1 MAAPVL
7 LRSSGPPLCPS
18 FAEVCS
24 FLERYGAVLDLP
36 EMTFPQMERYLRDT
50 TTVPKPL
57 VELHVKLLRKLG
69 RSVTTDRWEKY
80 LAKVCQELNSTWA
93 WELEQKGYQEM
104 SMECKSCILK
114 YLCECQFD
122 DNLKFKM
129 AINEEDPEKMRLQP
143 IGRDQ
148 QGLMYWLQLD
158 PEQNIRL
165 YTEEQDDLDG
175 STWKCI
181 VRNRTDLAEALELLK
196 GQVEPKQSQDQDQ
209 DQNQDL
215 DRSASPTHTGGEAVG
230 STLAPEEHTDLVK
243 AEEHLTEVIKMEHT
257 QLGNTEVKEEKTE
270 HISSPVFDNRVST
283 ITTVIKS
290 ESRDTDNPKN
300 AVSVVMAPGATV
312 TKQEVNKEEEVE
324 RAVVTRS
331 EQAKIPLKK
340 RELKLAE
347 SFSNHL
353 KNSSI
358 IVCNPSVIQAKEG
371 KLPAAPPPRSS
382 SWSLHQVQN

>member
-1 MAAPVL
+1 MAAPVVA
-7 LRSSGPPLCPS
+7 RSSGPALCPS

-24 FLERYGAVLDLP
+24 FLERFGAVLDLP

-50 TTVPKPL
+50 KTVPKPL

-122 DNLKFKM
+122 DNVKFKT

-143 IGRDQ
+143 IGRDK

-158 PEQNIRL
+158 QEQNIRL

-196 GQVEPKQSQDQDQ
+196 SQVERKQNPDQDQ
-209 DQNQDL
+209 DQNQAGS
-215 DRSASPTHTGGEAVG
+215 RSTSPTEKDEGDGAIG
-230 STLAPEEHTDLVK
+230 STKPSRTAEEHTDSEKV
-243 AEEHLTEVIKMEHT
+243 EP
-257 QLGNTEVKEEKTE
+257 VKEEEPLTQGTMGKETTGYPAFM
-270 HISSPVFDNRVST
+270 HVS
-283 ITTVIKS
+283 
-290 ESRDTDNPKN
+290 
-300 AVSVVMAPGATV
+300 
-312 TKQEVNKEEEVE
+312 
-324 RAVVTRS
+324 
-331 EQAKIPLKK
+331 
-340 RELKLAE
+340 
-347 SFSNHL
+347 
-353 KNSSI
+353 
-358 IVCNPSVIQAKEG
+358 
-371 KLPAAPPPRSS
+371 
-382 SWSLHQVQN
+382 

>member
-1 MAAPVL
+1 
-7 LRSSGPPLCPS
+7 
-18 FAEVCS
+18 
-24 FLERYGAVLDLP
+24 
-36 EMTFPQMERYLRDT
+36 
-50 TTVPKPL
+50 PKPL

-196 GQVEPKQSQDQDQ
+196 GQVEPKQSQDQE
-209 DQNQDL
+209 QNQDL
-215 DRSASPTHTGGEAVG
+215 DRSASPTQTGAGEW
-230 STLAPEEHTDLVK
+230 SLDHRSI
-243 AEEHLTEVIKMEHT
+243 TEREYIK
-257 QLGNTEVKEEKTE
+257 L
-270 HISSPVFDNRVST
+270 
-283 ITTVIKS
+283 
-290 ESRDTDNPKN
+290 
-300 AVSVVMAPGATV
+300 
-312 TKQEVNKEEEVE
+312 
-324 RAVVTRS
+324 
-331 EQAKIPLKK
+331 L
-340 RELKLAE
+340 
-347 SFSNHL
+347 
-353 KNSSI
+353 
-358 IVCNPSVIQAKEG
+358 
-371 KLPAAPPPRSS
+371 SS
-382 SWSLHQVQN
+382 SND